1 MQSELLGNV
10 MILTSGVVTALYM
23 VFFKRLVAKYRVTT
37 LLRVIYTLSA
47 VVVLPFGW
55 HSVTEVN
62 FTGFD
67 THIWLAA
74 LFVLIVPTY
83 LPNLLLNYSLRYVQP
98 TVSSTYTYVQPI
110 LAVALSVAMG
120 LDTLH
125 ADTILFAAVLF
136 VGVWL
141 VITSYNK
148 GDR

>member
-1 MQSELLGNV
+1 M
-10 MILTSGVVTALYM
+10 
-23 VFFKRLVAKYRVTT
+23 
-37 LLRVIYTLSA
+37 
-47 VVVLPFGW
+47 
-55 HSVTEVN
+55 
-62 FTGFD
+62 
-67 THIWLAA
+67 
-74 LFVLIVPTY
+74 LIVPTY